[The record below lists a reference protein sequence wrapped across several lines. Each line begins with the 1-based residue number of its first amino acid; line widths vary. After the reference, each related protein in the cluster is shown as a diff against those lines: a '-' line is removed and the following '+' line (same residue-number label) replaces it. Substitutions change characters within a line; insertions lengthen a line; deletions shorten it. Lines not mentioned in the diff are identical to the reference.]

1 MGDRDA
7 RRPLALLALAALPWT
22 VLTSG
27 ELVFAWGLA
36 TLDTIHVTTLPDY
49 LLVYTRGLPNRLL
62 AWPIAVLLYLLALGN
77 TVLGQVAPDV
87 EDRRVTG
94 GLLAL
99 AGLSVLRFTLGL
111 RGPGALAV
119 PVGSLL
125 LWAAAWW
132 FHWPDLR
139 TALWR

>member
-1 MGDRDA
+1 MAEDW
-7 RRPLALLALAALPWT
+7 RRLLALLALAALPWT

-27 ELVFAWGLA
+27 DLVFAWGL
-36 TLDTIHVTTLPDY
+36 VTTDPIHLTTLSDY

-62 AWPIAVLLYLLALGN
+62 AWPIAVLLYALAVGNATLG
-77 TVLGQVAPDV
+77 TLAPNV

-94 GLLAL
+94 GLLGL
-99 AGLSVLRFTLGL
+99 AGLSDLWFALGL
-111 RGPGALAV
+111 RTPGLLAV
-119 PVGSLL
+119 PVGTVL
-125 LWAAAWW
+125 LWTAAWW

>member
-1 MGDRDA
+1 MADRDA

-36 TLDTIHVTTLPDY
+36 TLDPIHVTTLPDY

-62 AWPIAVLLYLLALGN
+62 AWPIAVLLYLLAVGN
-77 TVLGQVAPDV
+77 AVLGQVALDF

-111 RGPGALAV
+111 RGPGPLAV

-125 LWAAAWW
+125 LWAATWW